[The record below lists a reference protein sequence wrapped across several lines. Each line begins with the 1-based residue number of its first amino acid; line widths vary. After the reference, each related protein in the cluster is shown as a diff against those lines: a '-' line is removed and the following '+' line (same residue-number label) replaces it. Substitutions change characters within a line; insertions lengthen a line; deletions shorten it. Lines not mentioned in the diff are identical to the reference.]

1 MSCFKSF
8 QSLCQKVDD
17 IWNYRVDAL
26 NRMKLSIHQGTLAIY
41 VANSSFKKNLS
52 LISWEHPTNCGMRRQ
67 HFFITLNNKTAFRSR
82 KRICCSWE
90 LLSIF
95 LESFYG
101 TFRNEWCLE
110 IRMQQKGPLIYI
122 MSQKSKASVKITPD
136 RNCFADL
143 FGAFVTSWI

>member
-1 MSCFKSF
+1 MTADVMLQIIPIWCAKKSTTFGITVSTHLTGWNCLYIKELLPFMSPIFLF
-8 QSLCQKVDD
+8 V
-17 IWNYRVDAL
+17 
-26 NRMKLSIHQGTLAIY
+26 
-41 VANSSFKKNLS
+41 KNLS

-122 MSQKSKASVKITPD
+122 MWYTRARPLDSFGLITAVRQSQQM
-136 RNCFADL
+136 
-143 FGAFVTSWI
+143 